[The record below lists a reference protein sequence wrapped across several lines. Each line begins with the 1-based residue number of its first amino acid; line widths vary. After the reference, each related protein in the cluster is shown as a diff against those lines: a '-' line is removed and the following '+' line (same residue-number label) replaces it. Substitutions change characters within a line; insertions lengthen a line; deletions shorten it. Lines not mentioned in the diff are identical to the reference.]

1 MVTGTSTKSHPKRL
15 KVGECS
21 SVLERDVEPAVV
33 GAPCCLESVLV
44 LGYGVAWQSPRVAS
58 NSGDADLTY
67 LCRA

>member
-1 MVTGTSTKSHPKRL
+1 MGEGASTDAKL
-15 KVGECS
+15 KTVSVGECS
-21 SVLERDVEPAVV
+21 SVLERDVEAAVV
-33 GAPCCLESVLV
+33 GAPCGLESVLV